1 MSREKFH
8 LKHRWKGKALQSWKR
23 YIQQHE
29 FSESVTETMT
39 ETHGTV
45 SSPVLI
51 RGIHHYDDIQ
61 VLIAVEEN
69 KSLREHNNEK
79 NLMPFHVYKK
89 TFTRFRCLDCWV

>member
-45 SSPVLI
+45 SSP
-51 RGIHHYDDIQ
+51 DDIT
-61 VLIAVEEN
+61 ITKEETVADYQ
-69 KSLREHNNEK
+69 KKHSRSGLRM
-79 NLMPFHVYKK
+79 L
-89 TFTRFRCLDCWV
+89 